1 MTTVNF
7 LTKAIELVKQ
17 ATEQDKG
24 QNYKEAFR
32 LYQLSLEYFLAALK
46 YEKND
51 DRKKT
56 IRAKTAEYMK
66 RAEELKEVTNRGED
80 TKHESSGSGTASKK
94 KGEDDEDEKDNETAK
109 IRKALSGAILA
120 EKPNVR
126 WDDIAGLHSAK
137 QSLQEAVIMPSK
149 FPHMFGNVRKAWTG
163 ILLYGPPGTGKT
175 YLAKAVATEAQASFF
190 AVSSSDLVS
199 KWLGESEKQ
208 VKELFGLGRSQR
220 PAIIFVDEIDSLCSA
235 RSDSESESARRIK
248 TEFLVQMNGIGKDM
262 QGLLVLAATNMPWS
276 LDPAIRRRFEKRIY
290 IPLPEEGARYTM
302 FKIHMG
308 ETPCQLS
315 PNDFRELAQMTEGY
329 SGSDIAIV
337 VREALMMPVR
347 IVQDATHFKKVMA
360 KDRKNQAIMRAYWQ
374 PCSPGDPEALPMT
387 WMDINGEDLLEPPVS
402 KRHFIQSIKTT
413 RPSVNK
419 DDLENYIK
427 WTKDFG
433 QEGF

>member
-1 MTTVNF
+1 
-7 LTKAIELVKQ
+7 
-17 ATEQDKG
+17 
-24 QNYKEAFR
+24 
-32 LYQLSLEYFLAALK
+32 
-46 YEKND
+46 
-51 DRKKT
+51 
-56 IRAKTAEYMK
+56 MK
-66 RAEELKEVTNRGED
+66 RAEELKEVTTRGED
-80 TKHESSGSGTASKK
+80 TKHESAGSGTASKK
-94 KGEDDEDEKDNETAK
+94 KGEDDEDEKDNESAK
-109 IRKALSGAILA
+109 IRKALSGAFLA
-120 EKPNVR
+120 EKPNVH

-137 QSLQEAVIMPSK
+137 QSLQEAVIIPTK
-149 FPHMFGNVRKAWTG
+149 FPHMFDGVRKAWTG

-262 QGLLVLAATNMPWS
+262 QGILVLAATNMPWT

-302 FKIHMG
+302 FKIHLG
-308 ETPCQLS
+308 ETPTSLTS
-315 PNDFRELAQMTEGY
+315 NDFRELAQLTEGY

-347 IVQDATHFKKVMA
+347 IVQESTHFKKVFA
-360 KDRKNQAIMRAYWQ
+360 KDRKNPEQMKYYWQ
-374 PCSPGDPEALPMT
+374 PCSPGDPEGVQMT
-387 WMDINGEDLLEPPVS
+387 WMDITGDDLLEPPII
-402 KRHFIQSIKTT
+402 KKHFIQSIKTT

-419 DDLENYIK
+419 SDLDKYIK

>member
-1 MTTVNF
+1 
-7 LTKAIELVKQ
+7 
-17 ATEQDKG
+17 
-24 QNYKEAFR
+24 
-32 LYQLSLEYFLAALK
+32 
-46 YEKND
+46 
-51 DRKKT
+51 
-56 IRAKTAEYMK
+56 
-66 RAEELKEVTNRGED
+66 
-80 TKHESSGSGTASKK
+80 
-94 KGEDDEDEKDNETAK
+94 
-109 IRKALSGAILA
+109 
-120 EKPNVR
+120 VR

-220 PAIIFVDEIDSLCSA
+220 PAIIFVDEIDSLCSS

-262 QGLLVLAATNMPWS
+262 QGVLVLAATNMPWS

-302 FKIHMG
+302 FKLNLG
-308 ETPCQLS
+308 DTPCQLTS
-315 PNDFRELAQMTEGY
+315 NDFRELAQLTEGY

-347 IVQDATHFKKVMA
+347 IVQDATHFKKVIA
-360 KDRKNQAIMRAYWQ
+360 KDRKIASIMRAYWQ
-374 PCSPGDPEALPMT
+374 PCSPGDPEALAMT
-387 WMDINGEDLLEPPVS
+387 WMDINGDDLLEPPVS

>member
-1 MTTVNF
+1 M
-7 LTKAIELVKQ
+7 K
-17 ATEQDKG
+17 
-24 QNYKEAFR
+24 
-32 LYQLSLEYFLAALK
+32 
-46 YEKND
+46 KNP

-66 RAEELKEVTNRGED
+66 RAEELKEVTSTGED

-94 KGEDDEDEKDNETAK
+94 KGQVDDDEKDENAK
-109 IRKALSGAILA
+109 IRKQLSGSVLV
-120 EKPNVR
+120 EKPNVH
-126 WDDIAGLHSAK
+126 WDDIAGLHGAK
-137 QSLQEAVIMPSK
+137 QSLQEAVIIPNK
-149 FPHMFGNVRKAWTG
+149 FPHMFRGARKAWNG

-175 YLAKAVATEAQASFF
+175 FLAKAVATEAQASFF

-262 QGLLVLAATNMPWS
+262 KGLLVLAATNMPWS
-276 LDPAIRRRFEKRIY
+276 LDPAIRRRFDKRIY

-302 FKIHMG
+302 FRLHL
-308 ETPCQLS
+308 EDTPTLLTN
-315 PNDFRELAQMTEGY
+315 NDFRELAQLTEGY
-329 SGSDIAIV
+329 SGSDISIV

-347 IVQDATHFKKVMA
+347 IVQDATHFKKVVE
-360 KDRKNQAIMRAYWQ
+360 KDRNNSHLMRTYWQ
-374 PCSPGDPEALPMT
+374 PCSPGDPEAVAMT
-387 WMDINGEDLLEPPVS
+387 WMDIEGEDLLEPPVS

-419 DDLENYIK
+419 SDIYNYIK
-427 WTKDFG
+427 WKKYFG
-433 QEGF
+433 Q

>member
-1 MTTVNF
+1 
-7 LTKAIELVKQ
+7 
-17 ATEQDKG
+17 
-24 QNYKEAFR
+24 
-32 LYQLSLEYFLAALK
+32 
-46 YEKND
+46 
-51 DRKKT
+51 
-56 IRAKTAEYMK
+56 MK
-66 RAEELKEVTNRGED
+66 RAEELKEVTSRGED

-109 IRKALSGAILA
+109 IRKALSGTVLA

-149 FPHMFGNVRKAWTG
+149 FPHMFGGVRKAWTG

-220 PAIIFVDEIDSLCSA
+220 PAIIFVDEIDALCSA

-262 QGLLVLAATNMPWS
+262 QGVLVLAATNMPWS

-302 FKIHMG
+302 FKIHLG
-308 ETPCQLS
+308 DTPTQLT
-315 PNDFRELAQMTEGY
+315 PNDFRELAQLTEGY

-347 IVQDATHFKKVMA
+347 IVQDATHFKKVVA
-360 KDRKNQAIMRAYWQ
+360 KDRKNPNITKYYWQ
-374 PCSPGDPEALPMT
+374 PCSPGDPEAIPMT
-387 WMDINGEDLLEPPVS
+387 WMDINGEDLLEPTIS

-419 DDLENYIK
+419 ADIDNYIK